1 MNNRTF
7 RIKIIGLGSP
17 HGDDQAGWQVI
28 QKLEQEELP
37 ENVELLSLDRPG
49 PALLGYLR
57 DCDRAILIDACMAGW
72 AAGAINRFSLQELLD
87 CAESQGGSSHQLGI
101 ADSLQLALIT
111 GQALP
116 DIQLFAIQIEQ
127 SQPLQPTGDAVT
139 SACNKLSHQLLKQ
152 LYTET

>member
-1 MNNRTF
+1 MSDRTL

-28 QKLEQEELP
+28 RKVEQEELP
-37 ENVELLSLDRPG
+37 ENIELLSLDRPG

-72 AAGAINRFSLQELLD
+72 TAGAIKRFSLQELLD
-87 CAESQGGSSHQLGI
+87 CAELQGRSSHQLGI
-101 ADSLQLALIT
+101 ADSLQLAMIT
-111 GQALP
+111 GHELP

-127 SQPLQPTGDAVT
+127 SQPLQPIGDVVA

-152 LYTET
+152 LLIDT